1 MFNKNFLLSSYFFG
15 IGITLYLAYILNP
28 ILLALFVSFIIYS
41 GVKPGVDWLEV
52 KKIKRWIGIA
62 ISYSFILTVTSLLF
76 IFIINSLASQI
87 VGIVKDISEN
97 FDTRTNQIQSFVDQ
111 NVPFLSE
118 FVSESLDKIRS
129 INSDG
134 NIENT
139 SSSDLFNAFS
149 TNIGTIGT
157 QGFRFF
163 SGVVGGLFTI
173 FTVFFISIYM
183 VIPRKPF
190 YKSLTKLFTQDYRKL
205 LNNIFEKASI
215 GLGAWLRGLFILML
229 FIGIATFFIIII
241 PDIFIENYA
250 LGRFALLLAIIAG
263 LLEAL
268 PNIGPILTFA
278 ITIILAIL
286 LGTPLVI
293 IIYLTIA
300 MLILQQLEAIFLVPV
315 VMKKALDINP
325 IISIVGLIAGF
336 ELSGSVIGALM
347 ALPIIGVGQIIFIEA
362 VEFYKSKKVQVS
374 QSI

>member
-1 MFNKNFLLSSYFFG
+1 MMLNKNFLLPVYFFG

-28 ILLALFVSFIIYS
+28 ILLALFVAFIIYS
-41 GVKPGVDWLEV
+41 GVKPAVDWLEE
-52 KKIKRWIGIA
+52 KKVKRWIGIV
-62 ISYSFILTVTSLLF
+62 ISYLSILTITSFLF

-87 VGIVKDISEN
+87 VGIVNDISEN
-97 FDTRTNQIQSFVDQ
+97 FETRTNQIQSFVDQ
-111 NVPFLSE
+111 NTPFLSG
-118 FVSESLDKIRS
+118 FVSENLEKIRD

-139 SSSDLFNAFS
+139 SSSDLFNSFS
-149 TNIGTIGT
+149 SNIGAIGT

-190 YKSLTKLFTQDYRKL
+190 YKNLTKLLAKDYKKL
-205 LNNIFEKASI
+205 LNNIFEKSSI
-215 GLGAWLRGLFILML
+215 GLGAWLRGLFVLML

-241 PDIFIENYA
+241 PDIFIDNYA

-286 LGTPLVI
+286 LGTPLVV

-347 ALPIIGVGQIIFIEA
+347 ALPIIGVAQIIFTETIA
-362 VEFYKSKKVQVS
+362 FYQAKKVPTS
-374 QSI
+374 

>member
-1 MFNKNFLLSSYFFG
+1 MTFNNLLAPIYFFG
-15 IGITLYLAYILNP
+15 IGISIYLAYILNP
-28 ILLALFVSFIIYS
+28 ILLALFVAFIIYS
-41 GVKPGVDWLEV
+41 GVKPAVDWLEN
-52 KKIKRWIGIA
+52 KKIKRWVGII
-62 ISYSFILTVTSLLF
+62 ISYTSIVIITSLLF
-76 IFIINSLASQI
+76 IFIINSLAVQI
-87 VGIVKDISEN
+87 GGIVSDVSEN
-97 FDTRTNQIQSFVDQ
+97 FDERTSQIQSFVDQ
-111 NVPFLSE
+111 NAPFLSG
-118 FVSESLDKIRS
+118 FVSENLEKIRD

-134 NIENT
+134 SIEKT

-149 TNIGTIGT
+149 SNIGAIGT

-173 FTVFFISIYM
+173 FTVVFISIYM

-190 YKSLTKLFTQDYRKL
+190 YKGLTKLLTKDYRKL

-215 GLGAWLRGLFILML
+215 GLGAWLRGLFVLML
-229 FIGIATFFIIII
+229 FIGTATFFIIII
-241 PDIFIENYA
+241 PDIFIDNYA

-286 LGTPLVI
+286 LGTPLVV

-347 ALPIIGVGQIIFIEA
+347 ALPIIGVGQIIFIET
-362 VEFYKSKKVQVS
+362 VEFYKEKRFSAS
-374 QSI
+374 QNI